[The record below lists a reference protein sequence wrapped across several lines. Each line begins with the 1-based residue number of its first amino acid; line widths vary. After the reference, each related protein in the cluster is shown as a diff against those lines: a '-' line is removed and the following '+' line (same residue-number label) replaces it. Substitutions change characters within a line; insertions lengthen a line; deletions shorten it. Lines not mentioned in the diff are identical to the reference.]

1 MKLNESL
8 IPKIKTI
15 VWSVSAGIIVSFF
28 FSTNF
33 LAWATSFNP
42 GGSALF
48 ISPLVCGLILV
59 VVTWE
64 FEAIYTV
71 FAAMIM
77 TVTATVGVMLTL
89 ISPILFGVAGFLDAY
104 YIFVA
109 QNVMITI
116 ILILPISLMGS
127 MVGRAFAESTIM
139 SPSYRAERD
148 KLRQETEEWY
158 RMLEER
164 ISSKSGGPVI
174 IEHPGT
180 SKHEEILDT
189 TDYESPGP
197 Q

>member
-1 MKLNESL
+1 MKFNESL

-15 VWSVSAGIIVSFF
+15 IWSISAGIIVSFF

-42 GGSALF
+42 GGSVLF
-48 ISPLVCGLILV
+48 ISPLVCGLILGL
-59 VVTWE
+59 VTWE
-64 FEAIYTV
+64 FEAIYTI
-71 FAAMIM
+71 FATIAMTI
-77 TVTATVGVMLTL
+77 TATVGVMLTL
-89 ISPILFGVAGFLDAY
+89 MSPLLFGVAGFLDAY

-109 QNVMITI
+109 QNVMISI
-116 ILILPISLMGS
+116 ILILPISLLGS
-127 MVGRAFAESTIM
+127 MVGRVFAESTIM
-139 SPSYRAERD
+139 SPSHRAERD
-148 KLRQETEEWY
+148 ALRQETEEWY

-164 ISSKSGGPVI
+164 ISSKSGGPAI

-180 SKHEEILDT
+180 SKHEENLDT